1 MKKILIALIALVAL
15 SSHVAD
21 AQIKVKSKSN
31 METLL
36 SIRMGFITLN
46 YDGSY
51 YLAMSTTNKFD
62 KPMILPL
69 GKSKE
74 EAIETTK
81 SLIEIT
87 TTIGKG
93 DCVKI
98 VSAYGTEFRI
108 YRFAK
113 NTITIN
119 ADGHAA
125 ASNTNKAELTKI
137 LDKITFDVR

>member
-1 MKKILIALIALVAL
+1 MKKIIIAIIAAMVLMPTM
-15 SSHVAD
+15 AD
-21 AQIKVKSKSN
+21 AQISVSSKTN
-31 METLL
+31 TERLL

-46 YDGSY
+46 YDGQY
-51 YLAMSTTNKFD
+51 YLAMSTTNQFD

-69 GKSKE
+69 GKTKE

-93 DCVKI
+93 DCVEI
-98 VSAYGTEFRI
+98 VSAYGTQFRI

-119 ADGHAA
+119 ADGYAA

>member
-1 MKKILIALIALVAL
+1 MKRIIVLIIAALTFCTI
-15 SSHVAD
+15 SE
-21 AQIKVKSKSN
+21 AQISVKSKSTT
-31 METLL
+31 ERLL

-46 YDGSY
+46 YDGQY
-51 YLAMSTTNKFD
+51 FLAMSTTNQFD

-69 GKSKE
+69 GKTKN
-74 EAIETTK
+74 EATETIK

-93 DCVKI
+93 DCVRI

-119 ADGHAA
+119 ADGYTA
-125 ASNTNKAELTKI
+125 ASNTSKAELIKI
-137 LDKITFDVR
+137 LDAISFDAR